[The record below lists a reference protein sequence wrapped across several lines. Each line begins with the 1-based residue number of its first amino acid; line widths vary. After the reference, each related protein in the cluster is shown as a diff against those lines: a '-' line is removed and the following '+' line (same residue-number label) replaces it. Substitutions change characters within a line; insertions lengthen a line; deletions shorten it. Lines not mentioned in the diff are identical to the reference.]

1 MYEPTIAGGPD
12 PALAAALSKAPYD
25 MPILVNADP
34 HPDSAAIIARTT
46 AYAAKTAGA
55 LIVTLLPSAP
65 PGLKN
70 FALHQAAATLWAFT
84 RQAALEW
91 APQKIRVNAVGLGTA
106 PFVPFEA
113 VDQAGR
119 AAADIHATAR
129 HDYAAIAQTI
139 RAIAELPSM
148 TGQLI
153 RLGA

>member
-1 MYEPTIAGGPD
+1 MKMPTIAGGPD
-12 PALAAALSKAPYD
+12 PALAALLSEATYD
-25 MPILVNADP
+25 MPVLINADP

-46 AYAAKTAGA
+46 AFAAEAAGA
-55 LIVTLLPSAP
+55 LIVTLLPKAP
-65 PGLKN
+65 PGLQH

-84 RQAALEW
+84 RQAALDW
-91 APQKIRVNAVGLGTA
+91 APRKIRVNAIGLGTA
-106 PFVPFEA
+106 PFGPFEA
-113 VDQAGR
+113 DDQAGR

-129 HDYAAIAQTI
+129 HDPADIARTI